1 MPVIEVQNRQHWNHI
16 LNTHKAVIVDVFLD
30 SCEPCKHLKPKFEQ
44 LAADYRHP
52 DVEFVTEDNKLQ
64 INIVT
69 GVPSVLFF
77 LDGKEFHRIL
87 GGDFQEIVEALQKL
101 FQALNIG
108 PPMARDHPVAPP
120 QERRPQISRPKNSGA
135 QASGYARY
143 ADLSKSSIA
152 PYDRPETNYIP
163 QANSVRQTYKRNM
176 VRGVV
181 PPNAGG
187 PREGFG
193 RGSGGGGGRGR
204 GGYARGGGGSGRVSS
219 YPGQYGY
226 NSQGDNYNLST
237 LPGAPPPD
245 YSGSY
250 TSQGRGDYAY

>member
-1 MPVIEVQNRQHWNHI
+1 MAVIEVQNRQHWNHI
-16 LNTHKAVIVDVFLD
+16 LNNHKAVVVDVFLD
-30 SCEPCKHLKPKFEQ
+30 SCEPCKHLKPKFQQ

-52 DVEFVTEDNKLQ
+52 DVKFVSEDNKLQ
-64 INIVT
+64 INPVT

-77 LDGKEFHRIL
+77 LDGKPFETIL
-87 GGDFQEIVEALQKL
+87 GGNFQEIVQTLQKL

-108 PPMARDHPVAPP
+108 PPMARDHPMGNVAPP
-120 QERRPQISRPKNSGA
+120 QRRPQSSVPKGA

-163 QANSVRQTYKRNM
+163 QANSVRNTYKRNV
-176 VRGVV
+176 VRNVV
-181 PPNAGG
+181 PPSVGG

-193 RGSGGGGGRGR
+193 GGSIPGSYGAGSEQYGGGN
-204 GGYARGGGGSGRVSS
+204 S

-226 NSQGDNYNLST
+226 NAQGDNHRLA
-237 LPGAPPPD
+237 LPG
-245 YSGSY
+245 
-250 TSQGRGDYAY
+250 QQRGNNGGAYGNY